1 MNKSIAKLQQMT
13 NKTLLHKFFKGAT
26 TTQEEVEIRRWIEKS
41 KRNEAAFYQERLL
54 YDAILLNKGA
64 QEKETNEV
72 KPKRKG
78 FLYSFMRAAA
88 ILLLI
93 TTTGLLIYKYYNN
106 TNSTSQL
113 HTVNV
118 PPGQRINLVLADNTS
133 IWLNS
138 NTTFK
143 YPSQFSKKQRE
154 VYLDG
159 EAYFDVSADEKHPFI
174 VNTSQGGV
182 KVTGTTFNVSAY
194 SRYKKFETSL
204 FEGNVRVYLKD
215 SKDDT
220 IIIKPAQKTVFN
232 SGKLEVKNIED
243 CDEFLWRKGL
253 IAFKDKQLQE
263 ILSVLEQYF
272 DTEIR
277 IDTDCLP
284 DNTYTGKFRQSDGI
298 DYALRVLQKSIHFTY
313 ERDNEEQII
322 HIKNT

>member
-1 MNKSIAKLQQMT
+1 MNQSIAKLQQMI
-13 NKTLLHKFFKGAT
+13 NKGLLHKFFKGTT
-26 TTQEEVEIRRWIEKS
+26 TTQEEVEIRKWIEES
-41 KRNEAAFYQERLL
+41 KRNEAVFYQERLMH
-54 YDAILLNKGA
+54 DAILLNKGA
-64 QEKETNEV
+64 QENRINEV
-72 KPKRKG
+72 KPKRKA

-93 TTTGLLIYKYYNN
+93 TTTGLLINKYYNDI
-106 TNSTSQL
+106 NSIPQL

-159 EAYFDVSADEKHPFI
+159 EAYFNVSADEKHPFI

-194 SRYKKFETSL
+194 SKYDKFETSL
-204 FEGNVRVYLKD
+204 FEGSVSVCLNTENELI
-215 SKDDT
+215 S
-220 IIIKPAQKTVFN
+220 IQPSQKAIAKN
-232 SGKLEVKNIED
+232 GKLAIVSIED
-243 CDEFLWRKGL
+243 YDEFLWRRGL

-284 DNTYTGKFRQSDGI
+284 DNTYTGKFRQADGI
-298 DYALRVLQKSIHFTY
+298 DYALRVLQRSIHFTY

-322 HIKNT
+322 HIKNS